1 MPNVL
6 LDWVIRPAAPSP
18 LLLTDFPLAPC
29 GLFAGDM
36 LTFEG
41 MPMSG
46 STEQPKDAARRKAQ
60 NYFTQTERR
69 DELVRQELEK
79 ERVAG
84 DAKIAKLR
92 ALRLAKE
99 AVDKVESDRVAA
111 EKAEAKANAP
121 KKPLKSRRP
130 PKT

>member
-1 MPNVL
+1 
-6 LDWVIRPAAPSP
+6 
-18 LLLTDFPLAPC
+18 
-29 GLFAGDM
+29 
-36 LTFEG
+36 
-41 MPMSG
+41 MSG

-92 ALRLAKE
+92 ARRLAKE
-99 AVDKVESDRVAA
+99 AVDKIESDRVAA

-121 KKPLKSRRP
+121 KRASSARPRPKLDLEPLSAADFPAKPPIFRVHCKLTPNALFVAPRRRP
-130 PKT
+130 VR

>member
-1 MPNVL
+1 
-6 LDWVIRPAAPSP
+6 
-18 LLLTDFPLAPC
+18 
-29 GLFAGDM
+29 M
-36 LTFEG
+36 LTSEG
-41 MPMSG
+41 LPMSG

-99 AVDKVESDRVAA
+99 AVDKVEADR
-111 EKAEAKANAP
+111 AEAGPEAQAP
-121 KKPLKSRRP
+121 AQDLTFGRVRIRPSGRKTGFPGPL
-130 PKT
+130 

>member
-1 MPNVL
+1 
-6 LDWVIRPAAPSP
+6 
-18 LLLTDFPLAPC
+18 
-29 GLFAGDM
+29 
-36 LTFEG
+36 
-41 MPMSG
+41 MSG

-99 AVDKVESDRVAA
+99 AVDKIESDRVAA

-121 KKPLKSRRP
+121 KRAVKRKAA
-130 PKT
+130 PKA

>member
-1 MPNVL
+1 
-6 LDWVIRPAAPSP
+6 
-18 LLLTDFPLAPC
+18 
-29 GLFAGDM
+29 
-36 LTFEG
+36 
-41 MPMSG
+41 MSG

-99 AVDKVESDRVAA
+99 AVDKVEADRIAA
-111 EKAEAKANAP
+111 EKAEAKAKAP
-121 KKPLKSRRP
+121 KKPLKPRRA
-130 PKT
+130 PKS